1 MKKENMIR
9 PYTKKEE
16 KLLREG
22 LKQTEPFLLTKEML
36 VKKDKQE
43 FPTSHLNKNDPV
55 VKQLIKERFKKN
67 G

>member
-1 MKKENMIR
+1 MIR

-36 VKKDKQE
+36 VKKDK
-43 FPTSHLNKNDPV
+43 TVALLLVLNV
-55 VKQLIKERFKKN
+55 VVILLCMIMI
-67 G
+67 GS

>member
-36 VKKDKQE
+36 VKK
-43 FPTSHLNKNDPV
+43 P
-55 VKQLIKERFKKN
+55 KKRK
-67 G
+67 

>member
-22 LKQTEPFLLTKEML
+22 LQKTEPFLLTKEML
-36 VKKDKQE
+36 VKK
-43 FPTSHLNKNDPV
+43 P
-55 VKQLIKERFKKN
+55 KKRK
-67 G
+67 